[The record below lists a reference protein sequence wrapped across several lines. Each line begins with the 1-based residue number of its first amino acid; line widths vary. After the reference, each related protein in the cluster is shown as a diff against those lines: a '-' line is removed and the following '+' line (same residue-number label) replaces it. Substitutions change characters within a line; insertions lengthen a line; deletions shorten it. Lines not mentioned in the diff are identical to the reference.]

1 MRLISWRARQQLP
14 LRGVFRRLLLLTAV
28 LTFTGCSESPSY
40 VKPGPLF
47 VATEKAP
54 PLQAQIY
61 FYWPAEERDQWSHL
75 SIGSCEGAYETVR
88 PGGYVRVLITPGRQ
102 CFTAESWWSWNAQ
115 RLGVSGGRELASLN
129 LNAAAGQTL
138 FVRVE
143 KNRGPLFSG
152 MALRPVAPARAR
164 PEIKRCGQMIPM
176 TEDEMLREWQARE
189 SG

>member
-1 MRLISWRARQQLP
+1 MRLTSWWARQQLP
-14 LRGVFRRLLLLTAV
+14 LRDVLRRVLLLTAV
-28 LTFTGCSESPSY
+28 LAFTGCSESPSY

-47 VATEKAP
+47 AAAEKAP

-61 FYWPAEERDQWSHL
+61 FYWLAEEPDQWNHL

-88 PGGYVRVLITPGRQ
+88 PGGYVRVLVAPGRQ
-102 CFTAESWWSWNAQ
+102 CLTAESWWSWNVQ
-115 RLGVSGGRELASLN
+115 TLDVSSGRELASLD
-129 LNAAAGQTL
+129 LNVAAGQTV

-143 KNRGPLFSG
+143 KDRGLLFSG
-152 MALRPVAPARAR
+152 MALRPVEPARAA

-189 SG
+189 SS